1 MSDKMGNEEQRS
13 NSPIDKK
20 WVQFDENNDVK
31 RHVEPL
37 PSAPAVSNYN
47 GAVIDTETVQI
58 DIDKLKQLAQSK
70 VPEAEGQH
78 EDLQKTV
85 IPTMRNVSLDD
96 VDGADNLATV
106 VDPSISRGFCKPKL
120 SLTHLYSF
128 IQFRIFYSAN
138 GDVIVTV
145 LPVNQKWPWITPAE
159 FRPELVPEELMA
171 EGLSVRFFKYLIYI

>member
-13 NSPIDKK
+13 NSPVDKK

-70 VPEAEGQH
+70 VPEAEGQS

-85 IPTMRNVSLDD
+85 IPTMRNVNLDD
-96 VDGADNLATV
+96 LDGADNLVTV
-106 VDPSISRGFCKPKL
+106 VDPSISRGFCKPMFL
-120 SLTHLYSF
+120 SHPS
-128 IQFRIFYSAN
+128 SH
-138 GDVIVTV
+138 
-145 LPVNQKWPWITPAE
+145 
-159 FRPELVPEELMA
+159 
-171 EGLSVRFFKYLIYI
+171 LIYFYFFSCSEW